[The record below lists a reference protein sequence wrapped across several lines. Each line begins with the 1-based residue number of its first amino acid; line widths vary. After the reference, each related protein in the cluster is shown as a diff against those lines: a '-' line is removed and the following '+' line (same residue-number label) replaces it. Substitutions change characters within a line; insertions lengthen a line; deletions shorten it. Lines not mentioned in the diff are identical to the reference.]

1 MEGSDESTVQYD
13 MSASDGDG
21 NWNLDAVGGVR
32 CGTCGSRR
40 HSSNACDVDLSK
52 LKCFKCQKFG
62 HISAN
67 CPERKKGKGV
77 IKGKGK
83 QKGKKGKGKGKG
95 FGKKGKMNEVGYD
108 EEWDSADMWWHDDGS
123 WWEDQSWYETA
134 QVWNDSW
141 NESWDCTWQEGQENW
156 DESWSWPVTDE
167 QQPSASAGG
176 TTQGVQSLVLS
187 PLISEMFSGFS
198 TGLTLETEISDVF
211 DDVCSHFSTDE
222 TVFHVSIAGLQ
233 CLESNRLFCT
243 CQNCM
248 TISDDFGANMECCQL
263 RNVRLK
269 LFFNRLP
276 PACFIS
282 EPEFFISGEFVPFSD
297 SESACSVVM
306 DTMFGD
312 EFDDSDSETETET
325 ETCQLWNLNFGWL
338 HETTPQVDSNLL
350 CGMFSAGNTDLS
362 GTTDSS
368 GTLHGALHRPVA
380 FDYGLQGVEV
390 EGDAEVSQDLISSN
404 CHRIQLQTVGTVNLF
419 ERARYCF
426 S

>member
-1 MEGSDESTVQYD
+1 M
-13 MSASDGDG
+13 
-21 NWNLDAVGGVR
+21 
-32 CGTCGSRR
+32 
-40 HSSNACDVDLSK
+40 SK

-156 DESWSWPVTDE
+156 DESWSWPATED

-198 TGLTLETEISDVF
+198 TSLTLETEISDGF

-222 TVFHVSIAGLQ
+222 TVFHVSVAGLQ

-248 TISDDFGANMECCQL
+248 TISDDFAANLECCQL
-263 RNVRLK
+263 RN
-269 LFFNRLP
+269 
-276 PACFIS
+276 C
-282 EPEFFISGEFVPFSD
+282 
-297 SESACSVVM
+297 
-306 DTMFGD
+306 
-312 EFDDSDSETETET
+312 ETETLF
-325 ETCQLWNLNFGWL
+325 QQI
-338 HETTPQVDSNLL
+338 TTS
-350 CGMFSAGNTDLS
+350 MF
-362 GTTDSS
+362 
-368 GTLHGALHRPVA
+368 H
-380 FDYGLQGVEV
+380 F
-390 EGDAEVSQDLISSN
+390 
-404 CHRIQLQTVGTVNLF
+404 
-419 ERARYCF
+419 
-426 S
+426 

>member
-1 MEGSDESTVQYD
+1 
-13 MSASDGDG
+13 
-21 NWNLDAVGGVR
+21 
-32 CGTCGSRR
+32 
-40 HSSNACDVDLSK
+40 
-52 LKCFKCQKFG
+52 
-62 HISAN
+62 
-67 CPERKKGKGV
+67 
-77 IKGKGK
+77 
-83 QKGKKGKGKGKG
+83 
-95 FGKKGKMNEVGYD
+95 MNEVGYD

-141 NESWDCTWQEGQENW
+141 NESWDSTWHEGQETW
-156 DESWSWPVTDE
+156 DESWSWPAVEDQSQNST
-167 QQPSASAGG
+167 AGG
-176 TTQGVQSLVLS
+176 QTQGVQSLVLS

-198 TGLTLETEISDVF
+198 TSLTLETEISDAF

-248 TISDDFGANMECCQL
+248 TISDDFAANMECCQL

-312 EFDDSDSETETET
+312 EFDDSDSE
-325 ETCQLWNLNFGWL
+325 N
-338 HETTPQVDSNLL
+338 
-350 CGMFSAGNTDLS
+350 
-362 GTTDSS
+362 
-368 GTLHGALHRPVA
+368 
-380 FDYGLQGVEV
+380 
-390 EGDAEVSQDLISSN
+390 
-404 CHRIQLQTVGTVNLF
+404 
-419 ERARYCF
+419 
-426 S
+426 